1 MLFTEKN
8 NNYLIRFIKDVSF
21 FNKATLRKYL
31 ASVPKNSKLII
42 DLRKPV
48 FIDDDIV
55 EIINE
60 YKVTA
65 AAQQIQ
71 LEILKDVHQNLN
83 STTTNI

>member
-1 MLFTEKN
+1 
-8 NNYLIRFIKDVSF
+8 
-21 FNKATLRKYL
+21 
-31 ASVPKNSKLII
+31 LII
-42 DLRKPV
+42 DLRKPI